1 MREMQLNPPV
11 YKPPAFLA
19 GGSMVPED
27 GAHNAA
33 AEELAT
39 DQMSEIAKSQAI
51 MAKMMP
57 MLAAVGKLPLK
68 HPRSKKVIK
77 KRVVQDNDDDQE
89 EERQKQREADAAAA
103 KKDANGFVVKGDVN
117 MADEKEGSDI
127 GSDDEDWDDRAF
139 DENDW

>member
-1 MREMQLNPPV
+1 MGKYYCEYCDVHLNHSTTGSRRNHYEGRKHVVAKVEYWQNLMREMQLNPPV

-57 MLAAVGKLPLK
+57 MLAAVGKLPLV
-68 HPRSKKVIK
+68 RL
-77 KRVVQDNDDDQE
+77 
-89 EERQKQREADAAAA
+89 
-103 KKDANGFVVKGDVN
+103 
-117 MADEKEGSDI
+117 
-127 GSDDEDWDDRAF
+127 
-139 DENDW
+139 